1 MHARQAK
8 PPRCIGGGANR
19 YGGLGC
25 ADECPSDAVAPLRA
39 DCGRPRM
46 AVPPCGPP
54 GTQPARCFTCRRVVG
69 PQNEALKLCV
79 SGPIV
84 FSFVTCVE
92 RVCEACRRYLVQ
104 YHQEGQG
111 PGHST
116 QVHTGRQRQGHTH
129 TPTHTY
135 AAMRGAQHHVNRL
148 TYMPVCNDQLSYGLS
163 ARGGAQ

>member
-8 PPRCIGGGANR
+8 PSRRIGGGANR

-92 RVCEACRRYLVQ
+92 RVCEAWTRAKARQSGVVARSSPRAVSAATASRQTPKMCKLGLRPCS
-104 YHQEGQG
+104 G
-111 PGHST
+111 PFQKRFLLTLTHPK
-116 QVHTGRQRQGHTH
+116 QRKKYPKT
-129 TPTHTY
+129 
-135 AAMRGAQHHVNRL
+135 
-148 TYMPVCNDQLSYGLS
+148 
-163 ARGGAQ
+163 